1 MDCIDI
7 SVYRPFFI
15 VKSVTYIITES
26 APKEKMF
33 LKKRCSFIKKSLAA
47 ARGEARGGGVGALP
61 QAPHKKLF

>member
-47 ARGEARGGGVGALP
+47 ARGEARGERSWGA
-61 QAPHKKLF
+61 APNPA